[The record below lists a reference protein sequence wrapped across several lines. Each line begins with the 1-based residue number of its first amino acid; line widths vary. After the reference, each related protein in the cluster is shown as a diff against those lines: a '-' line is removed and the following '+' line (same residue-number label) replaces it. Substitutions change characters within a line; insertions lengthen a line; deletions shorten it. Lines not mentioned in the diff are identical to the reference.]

1 MPKQKIGLQLS
12 MMKTA
17 KSYRPITGEENML
30 ERKISSIIYKIRQ
43 IYKYYNRIRNL
54 IKKNANVEL
63 IVDDNTMVIHCV
75 SFSDYD
81 KLYIYSNRIVFAPEI
96 GHPEVLLKYA
106 SWSELLNM

>member
-1 MPKQKIGLQLS
+1 
-12 MMKTA
+12 
-17 KSYRPITGEENML
+17 ML
-30 ERKISSIIYKIRQ
+30 EKKISSIIKKIRQ
-43 IYKYYNRIRNL
+43 IYKYDNRIKNL
-54 IKKNANVEL
+54 IKKSANVEL
-63 IVDDNTMVIHCV
+63 VVDDNTVVIHCV